1 MIGQGMDEIA
11 CIVEDQPPGK
21 KEPTGERI
29 EREGIMNPNGEDKS
43 HQVTAYKREEFLV
56 QQLSILQPLTHAF
69 LGVYRNYY

>member
-29 EREGIMNPNGEDKS
+29 EREGIMNPNNNPAAARMMLANGKIVSSMAAD
-43 HQVTAYKREEFLV
+43 VM
-56 QQLSILQPLTHAF
+56 
-69 LGVYRNYY
+69 LGNA